1 MPPGQGE
8 HRFRFATTPRA
19 GFTIRCG
26 PVDWIP
32 AVVRIYR
39 GDWPRVVLAFLLA
52 VMATAAGLLKP
63 WPLAQL
69 VDGWGRGAANPV
81 ETTPWVAAL
90 FGLYALH
97 AGLGALLNLVLID
110 TGLRGL
116 RRVRAALFDWL
127 LGLSR
132 KRLLGSR
139 AGDILYR
146 ATWDTFAFQTL
157 FQHGVFTFLTAM
169 GSLTA
174 MSVIMWR
181 LNRPL
186 ALVALATIPPLL
198 LVMRFFGKGIGGRAE
213 SAQKA
218 DSQLASR
225 FQQTVAH
232 LPLIQ
237 GFTAEPGEA
246 THFQSEADLALQ
258 ARGRQHRFELGYLAA
273 VGMVFAAGTAGIVWF
288 GSREL
293 AAGRLSL
300 GTFLVFLAYLAQFY
314 DPLQQLSNVGTT
326 VSNAGAGAR
335 RIIELLE
342 QEPEPRPPQNPVPLP
357 PASKGG
363 RRIEFH
369 DVSFGYEP
377 DKPVLHHLSLTLQPG
392 ETVALVGPSGIGKS
406 TLLQLLPR
414 FLDPDSGIITL
425 DGIDVRNLRIND
437 LRRSIAW
444 MPQEPVLLPGTIA
457 ENIAFGRP
465 DASRQEIEAAAEA
478 AQAHG
483 FIQRLSARYDTIVGD
498 GAIHMSVGEKQRLN
512 LARAFLKDAPVLL
525 LDEPTSALDGESEEL
540 VLQAL
545 VRLRQGRT
553 TLMVAHRFNTL
564 SIVDR
569 TLRLEPHAPDPVRS

>member
-1 MPPGQGE
+1 M
-8 HRFRFATTPRA
+8 
-19 GFTIRCG
+19 
-26 PVDWIP
+26 DWIP

-52 VMATAAGLLKP
+52 VLATAAGLLKP

-69 VDGWGRGAANPV
+69 VDGWGRGSSTPS
-81 ETTPWVAAL
+81 ETSRWVGAL

-116 RRVRAALFDWL
+116 RRVRGALFDWL

-132 KRLLGSR
+132 RRLLGSR

-186 ALVALATIPPLL
+186 ALVALASIPPLL
-198 LVMRFFGKGIGGRAE
+198 LVMRLFGKGIGGRAE
-213 SAQKA
+213 AAQKA
-218 DSQLASR
+218 DSQLSSR

-237 GFTAEPGEA
+237 GFTAERGEA
-246 THFQSEADLALQ
+246 AHFQAEADLALQ
-258 ARGRQHRFELGYLAA
+258 TRGHQHHFELSYLAA
-273 VGMVFAAGTAGIVWF
+273 VGIVFAAGTAGIVWF
-288 GSREL
+288 GSQEL

-335 RIIELLE
+335 RVIELLE

-357 PASKGG
+357 PPAQGG
-363 RRIEFH
+363 RRIEFT

-377 DKPVLHHLSLTLQPG
+377 SQPVLRHLSLTLEPG

-406 TLLQLLPR
+406 TLLHLLPR
-414 FLDPDSGIITL
+414 FLDPDSGIITV
-425 DGIDVRNLRIND
+425 DGMDIRNLRLNE
-437 LRRSIAW
+437 LRKSIAW
-444 MPQEPVLLPGTIA
+444 MPQEPVLLPGSIA

-465 DASRQEIEAAAEA
+465 TASRQEIEAAAEA

-483 FIQRLSARYDTIVGD
+483 FIQRLSAGYDTIVGD

-540 VLQAL
+540 VLKAL

-569 TLRLEPHAPDPVRS
+569 TLRLEQHARNPVGS